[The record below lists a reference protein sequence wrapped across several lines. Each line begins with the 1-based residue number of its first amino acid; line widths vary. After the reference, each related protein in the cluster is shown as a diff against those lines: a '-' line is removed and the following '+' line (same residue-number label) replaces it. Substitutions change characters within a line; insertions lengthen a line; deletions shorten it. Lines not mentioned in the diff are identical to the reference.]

1 MWKSCNRQIVIPTSI
16 LSSAGHEKS
25 CMNLPGPSGKAKYS
39 WETDSEPVPWGK
51 GEKYPKQGSEIV
63 LETIRLQA
71 VGAHIFIYVVWR
83 RAFCIM
89 ILRVTFVGQ
98 AKRFSRGA
106 EAKASLN
113 RAQFESAGVD
123 AKPSDLP
130 LSRLKV
136 E

>member
-1 MWKSCNRQIVIPTSI
+1 
-16 LSSAGHEKS
+16 
-25 CMNLPGPSGKAKYS
+25 
-39 WETDSEPVPWGK
+39 
-51 GEKYPKQGSEIV
+51 
-63 LETIRLQA
+63 
-71 VGAHIFIYVVWR
+71 
-83 RAFCIM
+83 M

-113 RAQFESAGVD
+113 RARRGTPRGCLTESAGVD